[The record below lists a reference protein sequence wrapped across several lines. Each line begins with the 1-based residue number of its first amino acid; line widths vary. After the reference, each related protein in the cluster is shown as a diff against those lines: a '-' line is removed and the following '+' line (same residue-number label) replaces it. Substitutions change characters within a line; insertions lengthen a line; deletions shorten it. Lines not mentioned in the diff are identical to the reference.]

1 MQNHYKLNVCFLYLM
16 LFSLFNIN
24 VYAQKGDQNWPDY
37 RGPEINGYSSAQN
50 IPIEWDDATNV
61 VWKTT
66 IPGLGWSSPVI
77 FNNNIWF
84 TTALSEGKELYLLSV
99 DAESGKVER
108 NLKLFE
114 LDSLQENHPLN
125 SYASPTPAIEDGK
138 VYAHFGAYGTACVDT
153 ETGKVL
159 WKRQDLHC
167 EHEVGPGSSPF
178 LYKNLLILT
187 YDGTDVQFL
196 VGLDK
201 QNGSIIW
208 KKKRVVDF
216 KDLPE
221 SNRKAFTTPI
231 ISKINGEDQLI
242 SVGPH
247 IVSGYKPQTG
257 ERIWYALFKGF
268 SASARPL
275 VAENKLFF
283 NTGFGMSTLIALNL
297 GGEGNVTDS
306 IAWINK
312 KGTQARSSA
321 LYIDGLLYM
330 VNTGGQ
336 AKCFVAESGEELWA
350 ARVGRQTSASPVYV
364 GGSIYTFDEEG
375 LITIFKPGRDFQ
387 KVRENQMPDG
397 FMASPAI
404 VGDAMYLRTKSS
416 LYKIAKQ

>member
-1 MQNHYKLNVCFLYLM
+1 MYLF
-16 LFSLFNIN
+16 LFSLFSIN
-24 VYAQKGDQNWPDY
+24 VYAQIGDQNWPDY
-37 RGPEINGYSSAQN
+37 RGPEVNGYSSSQH
-50 IPIEWDDATNV
+50 IPMEWNDSTNV
-61 VWKTT
+61 VWKLA

-77 FNNNIWF
+77 FDNLIWF
-84 TTALSEGKELYLLSV
+84 TMALADGKELYLLSV
-99 DAESGKVER
+99 DAESGKIVH

-114 LDSLQENHPLN
+114 VDSLQENHPLN
-125 SYASPTPAIEDGK
+125 SYASPTPAIEEGR
-138 VYAHFGAYGTACVDT
+138 VYAHFGTYGTACVDSQ
-153 ETGKVL
+153 TGKVL

-178 LYKNLLILT
+178 LYKDLLILT

-201 QNGSIIW
+201 QSGKTIW
-208 KKKRVVDF
+208 KKNRDVDF
-216 KDLPE
+216 GELLE

-247 IVSGYKPQTG
+247 IVSGYKPQSG
-257 ERIWYALFKGF
+257 ERIWYAHFKGF
-268 SASARPL
+268 SASSRPM
-275 VAENKLFF
+275 VVENMLFF
-283 NTGFGMSTLIALNL
+283 NTGFGQSTAIALRL
-297 GGEGNVTDS
+297 GGEGNITDS

-312 KGTQARSSA
+312 KSTQARSSA

-336 AKCFVAESGEELWA
+336 AKCFVAESGEELWTV
-350 ARVGRQTSASPVYV
+350 RVGRHTSASPIYV
-364 GGSIYTFDEEG
+364 GGNIYTFDEEG
-375 LITIFKPGRDFQ
+375 LSTIFKPGRVFK

-416 LYKIAKQ
+416 LYKIAK